1 MKIREVVCCSVA
13 PPSATLGLGSIALY
27 DIQTGSQLASFKQ
40 TSASIHSTAIVGT
53 KAEKGGLIVAS
64 QPDKAI
70 LNVYTFQKEQ
80 LYLKIVLPEKLTCIT
95 TDTEGRYCA
104 GGTAN
109 GKIYLWEVASGILF
123 NAFDAHYR
131 KITVLRFTLDGA
143 ALVSGSEDSRVT
155 VWTLSSLLDNDLQHE
170 IPTPYCT
177 LADHTLPISDI
188 KCDTIHA
195 LIRANMPIDFSLLFE
210 PQLWEISS
218 TTLLA
223 TFIFPQPITILAFDL
238 AERAFFAAS
247 QDGSIHQV
255 NLFRQRKNRM
265 GHETGSLEAVGGM
278 DEGGAMRI
286 DDEDVPTRKRLI
298 SAGQEATSL
307 AISFT
312 GSTLLVGTATG
323 VVQVYDIPSHQLIR
337 SINVQQGFA
346 VTHVCSF
353 LKPLDLVGQMTIGGP
368 STTDN
373 IPVRPISSFHRIRDQ
388 ASRDAHEVP
397 VMLPIPS
404 ETPVL
409 RGGLPPYD
417 FLADHRFFMG
427 QQSETG
433 ATSTQSLQSRIAEL
447 EGELASMKQNLTK
460 AKGLNDAMWETVV
473 SSVLGSENS
482 KTREEETGESRKSK
496 KARVN
501 GK

>member
-188 KCDTIHA
+188 KCGFGPFPACRVLTS
-195 LIRANMPIDFSLLFE
+195 SLDNSCK
-210 PQLWEISS
+210 LWEISS

-353 LKPLDLVGQMTIGGP
+353 LKPLDLVGQMTIEIKLRGTLMRCRLCYP
-368 STTDN
+368 SLRKPLYDTWFLPAMLADQTEN
-373 IPVRPISSFHRIRDQ
+373 VISPQ
-388 ASRDAHEVP
+388 
-397 VMLPIPS
+397 
-404 ETPVL
+404 VL

>member
-1 MKIREVVCCSVA
+1 MKIRELVCCSVA
-13 PPSATLGLGSIALY
+13 PPSATLGLGNIALY

-40 TSASIHSTAIVGT
+40 TSASIHSTAIVET
-53 KAEKGGLIVAS
+53 KSQQGGLILAS

-80 LYLKIVLPEKLTCIT
+80 LHLKIVLPEKLTCIAA
-95 TDTEGRYCA
+95 DNEGRYCA

-131 KITVLRFTLDGA
+131 KITVLRFTLDGT

-188 KCDTIHA
+188 KCGFGPFPTCRVLTSSLDT
-195 LIRANMPIDFSLLFE
+195 SCK
-210 PQLWEISS
+210 LWDISS

-223 TFIFPQPITILAFDL
+223 TFIFPQPITVIAFDL
-238 AERAFFAAS
+238 TERTLFAAS

-255 NLFRQRKNRM
+255 NLFRQRKDRM
-265 GHETGSLEAVGGM
+265 GHNTGGIEAVAGM
-278 DEGGAMRI
+278 EEGGAMRI
-286 DDEDVPTRKRLI
+286 DDEEVPTRKRLI
-298 SAGQEATSL
+298 SAGQEVTSL

-312 GSTLLVGTATG
+312 GSTLLVGTVTG
-323 VVQVYDIPSHQLIR
+323 VVQIYDIPSHQLIR

-353 LKPLDLVGQMTIGGP
+353 LKPLDLVGQITIGAP
-368 STTDN
+368 SPTDN

-388 ASRDAHEVP
+388 PSRDAHEVP
-397 VMLPIPS
+397 ITLPIP
-404 ETPVL
+404 TGKPVL
-409 RGGLPPYD
+409 HGILPPYD
-417 FLADHRFFMG
+417 VLADHRFFMD
-427 QQSETG
+427 QQSG
-433 ATSTQSLQSRIAEL
+433 AAAASTQSLQSRIIEL
-447 EGELASMKQNLTK
+447 ESELASMKQNLAK

-473 SSVLGSENS
+473 SSVLGSE
-482 KTREEETGESRKSK
+482 KPRVQEEEEVESRKSK
-496 KARVN
+496 KVRVN